1 MHVFP
6 VCNLKLLLGR
16 CWRIYEGFTNW
27 LINDWKRT
35 KWQALNFSSRAA
47 RAPIPLVLQ
56 KQNLSHQTP
65 GAKKLPYNFNLG
77 RLRYLHVVFCNI
89 LSPWSC
95 CVYCVASVCLL
106 WIFTSHSWHANLHM
120 PSNMK
125 STSLNKRRTSA
136 KDRGPKLPMVIFRQV
151 VVFKTVWYQA
161 LKCQNRDTVKVQWTN
176 CTTAL
181 SFCAHCQWMGETE
194 TSQAIQ
200 CELVLM

>member
-1 MHVFP
+1 MLKNIWRVHKLTDKRLKTNQMTSLKFLIPGSPSTYPAYSSKTKPFP
-6 VCNLKLLLGR
+6 SNTWGKK
-16 CWRIYEGFTNW
+16 T
-27 LINDWKRT
+27 T
-35 KWQALNFSSRAA
+35 
-47 RAPIPLVLQ
+47 LQ
-56 KQNLSHQTP
+56 FQSWTLTIF
-65 GAKKLPYNFNLG
+65 ACC
-77 RLRYLHVVFCNI
+77 FCNI

-136 KDRGPKLPMVIFRQV
+136 KERGPKLPMVIFRQV

-181 SFCAHCQWMGETE
+181 SFCAHCQWVGETE

>member
-1 MHVFP
+1 MVEFVSYRKILHRPDTRQFESQWIESSA
-6 VCNLKLLLGR
+6 CISCMQILKLLLGR

-56 KQNLSHQTP
+56 KTKTYPIKHT
-65 GAKKLPYNFNLG
+65 GAKKTTLQFQSWTLTIFACCFFAIYCP
-77 RLRYLHVVFCNI
+77 
-89 LSPWSC
+89 PWSC

-125 STSLNKRRTSA
+125 STSLNKRPHLSKRQ
-136 KDRGPKLPMVIFRQV
+136 RPQNFRWWFSDKW
-151 VVFKTVWYQA
+151 VVFKNGFDIR
-161 LKCQNRDTVKVQWTN
+161 L
-176 CTTAL
+176 
-181 SFCAHCQWMGETE
+181 
-194 TSQAIQ
+194 
-200 CELVLM
+200 

>member
-1 MHVFP
+1 M
-6 VCNLKLLLGR
+6 LKNK
-16 CWRIYEGFTNW
+16 WRVHKLTDKRLKTNQMTSLKF
-27 LINDWKRT
+27 LIPGSPST
-35 KWQALNFSSRAA
+35 YPACSS
-47 RAPIPLVLQ
+47 
-56 KQNLSHQTP
+56 KTNLSHQTP

-89 LSPWSC
+89 LSPWCC
-95 CVYCVASVCLL
+95 CVYWVASVCLL

-136 KDRGPKLPMVIFRQV
+136 KERGPKLPMVIFRKV

-161 LKCQNRDTVKVQWTN
+161 IKCQNRDTVKVQWTN